1 MTMQIF
7 VDADA
12 CPEVCIVKK
21 CKKAVA
27 DLGRILLVH
36 KHQNSVIIT
45 KAPGKNGR
53 RKLYLSQG
61 GNHDGFLQEST

>member
-1 MTMQIF
+1 MKMQII
-7 VDADA
+7 VDAA
-12 CPEVCIVKK
+12 SVNRENM
-21 CKKAVA
+21 A

-36 KHQNSVIIT
+36 THQNSVIIT
-45 KAPGKNGR
+45 KAPGENGR

>member
-1 MTMQIF
+1 M
-7 VDADA
+7 VS
-12 CPEVCIVKK
+12 IVKK

-61 GNHDGFLQEST
+61 GNHDGFL

>member
-1 MTMQIF
+1 MQGI
-7 VDADA
+7 
-12 CPEVCIVKK
+12 I
-21 CKKAVA
+21 
-27 DLGRILLVH
+27 LVH